1 MVDTPS
7 SIFPAEGFVRL
18 PQVLLMF
25 PVSRTNLWRLIKNGS
40 FPQPKKIGP
49 RTAVWDI
56 GELREYQKRLSEQGE
71 I

>member
-1 MVDTPS
+1 MSEIP
-7 SIFPAEGFVRL
+7 SIFPSEGFIRL

-25 PVSRTNLWRLIKNGS
+25 PVSRTNLWRLVKSGT
-40 FPQPKKIGP
+40 FPKPKKIGP
-49 RTAVWDI
+49 RTSVWDI

>member
-1 MVDTPS
+1 MS
-7 SIFPAEGFVRL
+7 STKELFLPAEGFVRL

-25 PVSRTNLWRLIKNGS
+25 PLSRTNLWRMVKSGA

-49 RTAVWDI
+49 RISVWDVQ
-56 GELREYQKRLSEQGE
+56 ELREYRKRILAQGE

>member
-1 MVDTPS
+1 MSETS
-7 SIFPAEGFVRL
+7 SIFPSEGFVRL

-25 PVSRTNLWRLIKNGS
+25 PVSRTNLWRMVKSGS

-49 RTAVWDI
+49 RTTVWDVQ
-56 GELREYQKRLSEQGE
+56 ELREFQKLLSEQGK